1 MTVVYTY
8 LASDN
13 ARNRRR
19 AKRAAE
25 REQTEGERRIDR
37 LMTKAITQCSERV
50 LKATDSSGDYAK
62 QLDKAIKHHEPITQ
76 RREERLRNKHLQVC
90 NEANRQIHAVQKRK
104 GSSIP
109 AYFD

>member
-25 REQTEGERRIDR
+25 RNTSVTGCTDR
-37 LMTKAITQCSERV
+37 VLKAITQAPDWRV
-50 LKATDSSGDYAK
+50 RP
-62 QLDKAIKHHEPITQ
+62 EPEVTVN
-76 RREERLRNKHLQVC
+76 RENPKYRKVC
-90 NEANRQIHAVQKRK
+90 NEVGRQIHAVQKQR
-104 GSSIP
+104 GRSIP
-109 AYFD
+109 AYYD